1 MLAVFDAYGT
11 VFDVDGAARQAAAEP
26 GAAGWADRWPAL
38 SADWRRKQLEYT
50 WLRSLQHRHADFRG
64 ITGQALDWALARH
77 GLTDPALHGRLM
89 ALYDRLPPFP
99 EVPEALGRLAGAGWR
114 LAILS
119 NGTPAMLESAV
130 GAAGLAGR
138 FAAVL
143 SVEEVGIFKPAPE
156 VYALVE
162 ARLGVAPGATVFVSS
177 NGWDAWGAAA
187 YGMRAVWV
195 NRAGAPAERLPGRPE
210 RVLPDLSAL
219 PAALGA

>member
-11 VFDVDGAARQAAAEP
+11 LFDVDGAARQAAAEP
-26 GAAGWADRWPAL
+26 GADWADRWPAL

-50 WLRSLQHRHADFRG
+50 WLRSLSRRHADFR
-64 ITGQALDWALARH
+64 TVTAQALDWAMARH
-77 GLTDPALHGRLM
+77 GLTDPALHDRLM

-99 EVPEALGRLAGAGWR
+99 EVPAALARLAGAGWR

-119 NGTPAMLESAV
+119 NGTPGMLAAAV
-130 GAAGLAGR
+130 SAAGLEGR

-143 SVEEVGIFKPAPE
+143 SVEEVGIFKPAPA

-162 ARLGVAPGATVFVSS
+162 QRLGVPPGATVFVSS
-177 NGWDAWGAAA
+177 NGWDAWAASA
-187 YGMRAVWV
+187 HGMRAVWV
-195 NRAGAPAERLPGRPE
+195 NRAGAPAERLPGAPE
-210 RVLPDLSAL
+210 RVLPDIAAL